1 MNDLVE
7 RLRFDATRCELQFS
21 KGVAGNINEA
31 ADEIESL
38 RERLEFAEF
47 EWNRATD
54 GMKERDTMIDE
65 ARRSAQQPRMEA
77 LEQDC
82 QHVEAAQDDRCM
94 DDMQLAHNARMAAIK
109 ECIRAVADVMPDS
122 AGGPVFDALRALA
135 VTSTDSVIAREYKDL
150 LEVIDHTLT
159 VHGHMDAHTPLHDR
173 LQRLIS
179 VSASRFNLG

>member
-1 MNDLVE
+1 MTNKTRSSLVTPTQTALERRLDLKLAWE
-7 RLRFDATRCELQFS
+7 IQQ
-21 KGVAGNINEA
+21 
-31 ADEIESL
+31 AD
-38 RERLEFAEF
+38 RERLGQLTGSDKDRIIASL
-47 EWNRATD
+47 
-54 GMKERDTMIDE
+54 
-65 ARRSAQQPRMEA
+65 RRGHTQQPRMEA

-82 QHVEAAQDDRCM
+82 QHVETAQDDRCM

-109 ECIRAVADVMPDS
+109 ECIRAVADVMRIDPDS